1 MRRVAASVMWRLD
14 GHGHPRVGLMA
25 QMVALKPGSGEVE
38 TTFRAKFSEKLR
50 LSSLSQRRN
59 TRWARGGART
69 GFCCPGCT
77 CLSGGLLN
85 VGVRLPL
92 DDGSPEQAI
101 TGELPQSP
109 GTFVRCQLGSR
120 YSRYRGV
127 LFIGNSSVPSPP
139 VHGRHLTWDVRR
151 ISLRRRLQA
160 TAVDKPKTP
169 GRRARHRSLARYY
182 LRC

>member
-1 MRRVAASVMWRLD
+1 MRRVAASVLWRLD

-38 TTFRAKFSEKLR
+38 TKFRAKFSEKLR

-59 TRWARGGART
+59 TRWARGGAWT

-120 YSRYRGV
+120 YSRYQGV

-139 VHGRHLTWDVRR
+139 VPGRHLTWDVRR